1 MILDNM
7 RSQNFTI
14 RFSIFYFL
22 SSILVLI
29 AGCRQDMHDQ
39 PRYEPLEAS
48 PFFADGRAARA
59 QVEGT
64 VARGQLRTDEHLYTG
79 KVNDVLVDTMPFAV
93 SLDVLARGQNRY
105 NIFCAPC
112 HDRVGTGQ
120 GMIVRRGFRRPPS
133 FHITRLREAPVGHYF
148 DVITHGF
155 GAMLDYA
162 AQLQPRDRW
171 AIAAYIRALQ
181 LSQHA
186 TLDDVLPSARQLL
199 QDQTQ

>member
-1 MILDNM
+1 MWIFEVRL
-7 RSQNFTI
+7 RSM
-14 RFSIFYFL
+14 L
-22 SSILVLI
+22 WVVLGVCLL

-48 PFFADGRAARA
+48 PFFADGRAART

-64 VARGQLRTDEHLYTG
+64 VARGQLRTDEHFYTG